1 MSLFFGHKRK
11 KSDTKAGTE
20 KAEQRQLLSYQVANL
35 QGVGTRERQEDS
47 FAFANVLD
55 VTEIRKKGMLA
66 VVADGMGGMQ
76 DGKEA
81 SEIAIARIREAFEGM
96 DRQGDLALQLCG
108 AVFDAGDEVFRRL
121 NGGGGSTLVAC
132 ILYQEQLY
140 FASVGDS
147 YLYLKRGQQ
156 LIRLNR
162 EQNCRTQS
170 YLETIRLGSMEPSA
184 GRNHEEKEALT
195 QFLGMEGMDEVDFVR
210 RPFPLKDGDILLIC
224 SDGVGGAL
232 SEQEILSGL
241 TSQSPAEMCTAIED
255 QIWLQEKEYLDNYTM
270 LVIQCSY

>member
-81 SEIAIARIREAFEGM
+81 SEIAIAGIREAFEGM

>member
-11 KSDTKAGTE
+11 EPNIKTRSE

-35 QGVGTRERQEDS
+35 QGIGARERQEDS

-66 VVADGMGGMQ
+66 VVADGMGGMR

-81 SEIAIARIREAFEGM
+81 SEIAIASIREAFEGM
-96 DRQGDLALQLCG
+96 DREGDLALQLCS
-108 AVFDAGDEVFRRL
+108 AVFSAGDEVFCRL

-132 ILYQEQLY
+132 ILYKEQLY

-162 EQNCRTQS
+162 EQNCRTQG
-170 YLETIRLGSMEPSA
+170 YLETIRSGSMEPSA

-210 RPFPLKDGDILLIC
+210 RPFPLKEGDILLIC
-224 SDGVGGAL
+224 SDGVGGVL

-241 TSQSPAEMCTAIED
+241 ISQSPAEMCAAIED
-255 QIWLQEKEYLDNYTM
+255 QILLQEKEYLDNYTM